1 VHSICMIF
9 TLLYPYLNF
18 CPFIL
23 VSSLPGRTCS
33 TLLFSNFAKEKKKK
47 SYFCLLKIALEGVS
61 LWPFHVYM
69 NYSPILFISSIFL
82 LSTVV
87 PFLWLFQP
95 V

>member
-1 VHSICMIF
+1 
-9 TLLYPYLNF
+9 
-18 CPFIL
+18 
-23 VSSLPGRTCS
+23 
-33 TLLFSNFAKEKKKK
+33 
-47 SYFCLLKIALEGVS
+47 LLKIALEGVS